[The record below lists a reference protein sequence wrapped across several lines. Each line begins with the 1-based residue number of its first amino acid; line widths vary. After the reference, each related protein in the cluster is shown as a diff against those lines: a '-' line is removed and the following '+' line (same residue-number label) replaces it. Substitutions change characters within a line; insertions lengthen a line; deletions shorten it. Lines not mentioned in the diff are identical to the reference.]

1 MDSLFACMYR
11 TMMLVHIYVLILI
24 HSGESKVLYW
34 QNKLKTVNLQIN
46 GQARYMKLRENIR
59 GRGKEKERV
68 MTMCVRVCVFVC
80 WECMFTDV
88 RLGRVSCLTQSVQAH
103 VSLSG
108 LA

>member
-1 MDSLFACMYR
+1 MWTDSDMFFVRICVDFLAFFFLSQVDSLFACMYR

-59 GRGKEKERV
+59 GRGKEKE
-68 MTMCVRVCVFVC
+68 
-80 WECMFTDV
+80 
-88 RLGRVSCLTQSVQAH
+88 
-103 VSLSG
+103 
-108 LA
+108 